1 MRKSAI
7 PACAAG
13 AAGRRIPQSAI
24 AATRRL
30 PRGVLARARRIRLL
44 IVDVD
49 GVLTDG
55 RLVYGPD
62 GEAQMVFHV
71 QDGHGIKLAQESG
84 LVVAI
89 VSGRSSP
96 MLARRAAE
104 LGVREVHLKVQDK
117 AAAFADLLARHGLT
131 PEEVACMGD
140 DLLDLPLLTRAGLAL
155 SVPNGVAE
163 ARAAA
168 HYVTSRAGGQG
179 AVREAV
185 EMILKAQ
192 GQWPRILEACR

>member
-1 MRKSAI
+1 MRKSQIANRKSQI
-7 PACAAG
+7 GG
-13 AAGRRIPQSAI
+13 AVA
-24 AATRRL
+24 L
-30 PRGVLARARRIRLL
+30 PRGVRARARRIRLL
-44 IVDVD
+44 VLDAD

-55 RLVYGPD
+55 RLVYGPE
-62 GEAQMVFHV
+62 GESQVVFHV

-89 VSGRSSP
+89 VSGRGSP
-96 MLARRAAE
+96 MLVRRAAE
-104 LGVREVHLKVQDK
+104 LGVRELHLRIHDK
-117 AAAFADLLARHGLT
+117 AAALADLCARLALT
-131 PEEVACMGD
+131 PDQVACMGD
-140 DLLDLPLLTRAGLAL
+140 DLLDLPLLARAGLAL

-168 HYVTSRAGGQG
+168 HYVTRRTGGHG

-192 GQWPRILEACR
+192 GRWPEILEAHQ

>member
-1 MRKSAI
+1 MAKSGSGKRKAESVRSV
-7 PACAAG
+7 G
-13 AAGRRIPQSAI
+13 LPQ
-24 AATRRL
+24 
-30 PRGVLARARRIRLL
+30 GVLARARRIRLL
-44 IVDVD
+44 VLDAD

-71 QDGHGIKLAQESG
+71 QDGHGVKLALESG

-104 LGVREVHLKVQDK
+104 LGVQELHLKVHDK
-117 AAAFADLLARHGLT
+117 AAAFADLLTRCALT
-131 PEEVACMGD
+131 SDQAACMGD

-155 SVPNGVAE
+155 SVPNGAAE

-168 HYVTSRAGGQG
+168 HYVTCRAGGHG

-192 GQWPRILEACR
+192 GQWPRILEGCR